1 MRDAVHNSLTKAET
15 MVNHTT
21 TEIRFKLDKNGKR
34 FAQVWNWGTGSWVKI
49 GLDKAEF
56 MVATGEA
63 EESQSKW

>member
-1 MRDAVHNSLTKAET
+1 MTI
-15 MVNHTT
+15 VNHTT

-34 FAQVWNWGTGSWVKI
+34 IAQVWNWGTSSWVKMS
-49 GLDKAEF
+49 LVKAEL